1 MVTENYTDRLSEA
14 AACLAEGGLVAVP
27 TETVYGLAA
36 NGMNPQAVAQIYLV
50 KGRPEHKPISLLV
63 SGPEAM
69 DVLCEDVPDA
79 ARALAN
85 AFWPGPLTIV
95 LKAKPGIPN
104 ILRAGGETIA
114 LRCPAHETTLALLS
128 KLPFPLAAP
137 SANPSGSESPT
148 TMAKVLEYF
157 DGKIEGCIDGGDCR
171 FGNES
176 TIFDMTKCPYK
187 ILRQGALSAYD
198 IDMALVSELNLIGIT
213 GGTGCG
219 KTSAL
224 EIAKQMGAIAI
235 DADEVYHE
243 LLKSNMQ
250 LKNALK
256 ERFSELVGDGEIDTK
271 RIGDYVFANPEAL
284 RDLNQIT
291 HRFVSEEITSRLS
304 NWAKMGGKFAVID
317 AIALVENGVGSF
329 CKATVAIT
337 APTEARLA
345 RLMCREGVSEE
356 YARLRIAAQKPN
368 EYFEEVCD
376 YTIANDST
384 LEAFYTECER
394 VFKQILEK

>member
-1 MVTENYTDRLSEA
+1 MLTENYTDRLSDA

-36 NGMNPQAVAQIYLV
+36 NGMDPRAVAQIYSV
-50 KGRPEHKPISLLV
+50 KGRPENKPISLLV

-69 DVLCEDVPDA
+69 DVLCEDVPDV

-95 LKAKPGIPN
+95 LKAKPGIPS

-137 SANPSGSESPT
+137 SANPSGSESPIT
-148 TMAKVLEYF
+148 ITKVLEYF
-157 DGKIEGCIDGGDCR
+157 DGKIEGCIDGGDCHL
-171 FGNES
+171 GHES
-176 TIFDMTKCPYK
+176 TIFDMSKYPYE

-198 IDMALVSELNLIGIT
+198 IDVTLITKIDLIGIT

-224 EIAKQMGAIAI
+224 NVAKKMGAIVI

-243 LLKSNMQ
+243 LLKSNVQ
-250 LKNALK
+250 LRNVLK
-256 ERFSELVGDGEIDTK
+256 ERFPELIGDGEIDTK
-271 RIGDYVFANPEAL
+271 KIGDYVFANPEAL

-291 HRFVSEEITSRLS
+291 HRFVSKEIMGRLS
-304 NWAKMGGKFAVID
+304 DWAKMGGKFAVID
-317 AIALVENGVGSF
+317 AIALVENGVGSI

-337 APTEARLA
+337 APAEARLA
-345 RLMCREGVSEE
+345 RLMRREGVSEE

-368 EYFEEVCD
+368 EFFEEVCD
-376 YTIANDST
+376 YTICNDSSIET
-384 LEAFYTECER
+384 FYAECEA
-394 VFKQILEK
+394 VFKKILEK